1 MDYEQLDIENFKINL
16 TFFNEKLSGE
26 PAKRAYISVGSN
38 LFINF
43 GEVFDSP
50 FPNGKPYKASPWTI
64 WLGANVDWRLSQNG
78 KFVVGSCQDYDKMN
92 VEVQKLVGKK
102 FISSSIISQL
112 MDIQFEFE
120 DGYQL
125 TSFLSVIINEQ
136 WTLFCSN
143 QNVVG
148 LKSET
153 LEEVK
158 QIQKLSSHFEVKD
171 IYEDIVLPINQKQ
184 VVDCI
189 VDRRELYL
197 NFDNH
202 LSLYLDGCTWRIE
215 KNGEYCIGVGDYNLD
230 ESLDIQKYL
239 NEIKGSRLIRS
250 SITQPFQD
258 ARFEFE
264 NGYVITTFSSYD
276 EVEPWRIL
284 KDDQNIYSAIISLA

>member
-16 TFFNEKLSGE
+16 NFFNEKLSGE
-26 PAKRAYISVGSN
+26 PAKRAYISVGSH
-38 LFINF
+38 LFIKF
-43 GEVFDSP
+43 GNELEAFL
-50 FPNGKPYKASPWTI
+50 PNGRPYKRSPWTI
-64 WLGANVDWRLSQNG
+64 GLGANVNWRLSHRG

-92 VEVQKLVGKK
+92 AEVQKLVGEK
-102 FISSSIISQL
+102 FISSIIISQL
-112 MDIQFEFE
+112 MDVQFEFG

-125 TSFLSVIINEQ
+125 TSFMNVLINKQ
-136 WTLFCSN
+136 WILFCENGNNISLN
-143 QNVVG
+143 A
-148 LKSET
+148 ET

-158 QIQKLSSHFEVKD
+158 QIQKLSSHFEIKD
-171 IYEDIVLPINQKQ
+171 IILPINQKL

-239 NEIKGSRLIRS
+239 VEIKGSILIRS

-264 NGYVITTFSSYD
+264 NGYVIKTFSSYD

-284 KDDQNIYSAIISLA
+284 KDDQNIYSALISLA